1 MAKVYFGK
9 LNLNIDKTNK
19 TISLPDGTE
28 IEVKQYLPIEDKMTI
43 IDNVIN
49 RAVTDKGYYSS
60 VIIDIL
66 LTIEIIFAY
75 TNINITEKQ
84 REDIYKI
91 YDMFI
96 STGAFKT
103 IKEAIPSAE
112 LDFIYS
118 NTYKFIEILYTYKNS
133 ALGIMDAINADYGDT
148 VYEAEQIQN
157 ALGDKDNL
165 RLVKDI
171 LEKLD

>member
-9 LNLNIDKTNK
+9 LNLNMDKTSK

-28 IEVKQYLPIEDKMTI
+28 VEVKQYLPIEDKMTV

-49 RAVTDKGYYSS
+49 RVVTDKGYYSS

-66 LTIEIIFAY
+66 LVIEIIFAY

-84 REDIYKI
+84 KEDIYKV

-96 STGAFKT
+96 STGAFRI
-103 IKEAIPSAE
+103 IKEAIPSVE
-112 LDFIYS
+112 LDFIYTH
-118 NTYKFIEILYTYKNS
+118 TYKFIEIFYNYKNS
-133 ALGIMDAINADYGDT
+133 ALGIMETINTDYGNT
-148 VYEAEQIQN
+148 VYEAEQIQK

>member
-9 LNLNIDKTNK
+9 LNLNIDKTNR

-28 IEVKQYLPIEDKMTI
+28 VEVKQYLPIEDKMTV

-60 VIIDIL
+60 VIVDIL
-66 LTIEIIFAY
+66 LAIEIIFAY

-84 REDIYKI
+84 KEDIYKV

-96 STGAFKT
+96 STGAFRT
-103 IKEAIPSAE
+103 IKEAIPSVE
-112 LDFIYS
+112 LDFIY
-118 NTYKFIEILYTYKNS
+118 THTCKFIEILYNYKNS
-133 ALGIMDAINADYGDT
+133 ALGIMETINTDYGNT
-148 VYEAEQIQN
+148 VYEAEQIQK